1 MRRAIE
7 CLVREIKRARPP
19 GRVRSFGR
27 EEKGLAAIEFA
38 LIAGTLSIGLLNAVD
53 VGVYAFKKME
63 VENAS
68 QMGAQAAWKTCDT
81 SHIPATTACSGLS
94 TAVTQAVQ
102 ATSLGTHVTLAS
114 GYPSEGY
121 YCVNSSGA
129 LVYVAAVSSKPSSC
143 SSVGGTSA
151 PADYIVIQTTYTY
164 APIFPGVTVAST
176 FATTLTKTTYMRL
189 G

>member
-1 MRRAIE
+1 MTRTIE
-7 CLVREIKRARPP
+7 SLVRETKRGRPL
-19 GRVRSFGR
+19 RRLRAFGR
-27 EEKGLAAIEFA
+27 DERGLAAVEFA
-38 LIAGTLSIGLLNAVD
+38 LIAGALSLAVLNAVD

-63 VENAS
+63 VENSS
-68 QMGAQAAWKTCDT
+68 QMGAQAAWKTCDS
-81 SHIPATTACSGLS
+81 SHLPATTACTGLN

-102 ATSLGTHVTLAS
+102 ATSLGTNVTVAS

-129 LVYVAAVSSKPSSC
+129 LVYVAAVASKPSSC

-151 PADYIVIQTTYTY
+151 PADYILIQTTYTY
-164 APIFPGVTVAST
+164 APIFPGITVTSALG
-176 FATTLTKTTYMRL
+176 TTMTKTTYMRL